1 MNKHRRIKITKW
13 AGACAAAAAG
23 TFGYVGSAEAIW
35 CNAGFN
41 DYNAL
46 AAANES
52 YTFLFAPYYNQQCGS
67 YTVTVAE
74 NPAGEISNHF
84 HLMYENACVSCF
96 ATNDFGLDRACAGMG
111 TGCMAID
118 NSAYWRYAASMSHG
132 QMITTTVSPNPG
144 QWCVTTLLGTVS
156 CVPTVGK
163 PFRPT
168 SVVIRG
174 GTGLG
179 NVDLMVTRL
188 TTVQWGQP
196 AKINTVVTLAAGN
209 IYNLN
214 FGLIDQLTVTGV
226 AGGTQNFA
234 YDNLIIVVSPG

>member
-1 MNKHRRIKITKW
+1 MNKHGKNKFFKC
-13 AGACAAAAAG
+13 AGALVAASAA
-23 TFGYVGSAEAIW
+23 TFGYVGSAEALW

-46 AAANES
+46 AAADES

-67 YTVTVAE
+67 TYSANVVE
-74 NPAGEISNHF
+74 NPAGEFWGHY
-84 HLMYENACVSCF
+84 HLSYENACVKCF
-96 ATNDFGLDRACAGMG
+96 GTNEFGLDRACAG
-111 TGCMAID
+111 TGSGCQDID
-118 NSAYWRYAASMSHG
+118 NSAYWRYASSMSHG

-168 SVVIRG
+168 SIVVRG
-174 GTGLG
+174 GTGVG
-179 NVDLMVTRL
+179 NVELYVTRL

-196 AKINTVVTLAAGN
+196 AKINTVVPLTAGA

-214 FGLIDQLTVTGV
+214 FGLIDQLTVTGA
-226 AGGTQNFA
+226 AGGTLNFA
-234 YDNLIIVVSPG
+234 YDNLIIVI